1 MKEKYYTEDE
11 YTKDLIQEIV
21 EKIISDQASKYILAI
36 IVTGSFGR
44 NEPMY
49 ERNPEGSLYL
59 RSDIEIGLVY
69 SNYYHVKD
77 IYQLIDRV
85 EKDTPEA
92 LELLLFQERRMRCVQ
107 NYNYSVGVP
116 KKKTLFTYDVFNSA
130 YTVWG
135 KDYLKESEV
144 CLNEVDMYEAK
155 KIVANRIAE
164 YCCFMH
170 RGLDVSLEDYQVQ
183 WKAKILIAIGTAW
196 LICIGKYKSSYA
208 DQYKIIASLK
218 REAMDLFE
226 GDFWEDYSNAYQYLR
241 KGGSIY
247 NISDVHLRH
256 YAKKINMVF
265 NEMHLTKSRCK
276 SLSKNIR
283 MWKRFLSHGLK
294 YGIGFEDKIY
304 QLIIDY
310 YIDDNP
316 AIQRLSKDW
325 FNILY

>member
-11 YTKDLIQEIV
+11 YTKDLLQEIV
-21 EKIISDQASKYILAI
+21 DKIVSDQASKYILAI

-49 ERNPEGSLYL
+49 ERNCDGSLYL

-69 SNYYHVKD
+69 SNHYHVRD
-77 IYQLIDRV
+77 IYRLIDKV
-85 EKDTPEA
+85 ETNTSEA

-107 NYNYSVGVP
+107 NYNYSMGIP

-135 KDYLKESEV
+135 RDYLKESKV
-144 CLNEVDMYEAK
+144 FLNEVDLYEAK

-170 RGLDVSLEDYQVQ
+170 RGLDISLEDYKVQ
-183 WKAKILIAIGTAW
+183 WKAKILIAVGTAW
-196 LICIGKYKSSYA
+196 LICIGKYKSIYA
-208 DQYKIIASLK
+208 DQYKIIACL
-218 REAMDLFE
+218 RTEAMKLFGE
-226 GDFWEDYSNAYQYLR
+226 DFLTDYSLAYQYLR
-241 KGGSIY
+241 KGGAIY
-247 NISDVHLRH
+247 DISDVHLRH
-256 YAKKINMVF
+256 YVQKINSIF

-283 MWKRFLSHGLK
+283 MFKRFLSHGLK
-294 YGIGFEDKIY
+294 YGIRFEDKIY

-310 YIDDNP
+310 YIKDNP
-316 AIQRLSKDW
+316 AIQKVSKDW